1 MNKRVWLPL
10 AALPLLAVSL
20 VGSLVVGHALAPTA
34 SAESGYQN
42 PVTAAPP
49 VSRPTTPSCAVTVVT
64 HTFAFSYGAPYV
76 GSYTPPANC
85 PGPWSKVVL
94 DWNGTVT
101 AGRQY
106 DRIGALWLGGVEIL
120 RTSTPEPT
128 QASAPSWHVAK
139 DVTEYTPVLAQP
151 QTVVAQVP
159 NVVNSTYTSDIEITA
174 TLTFYGT
181 SAQYP
186 AATHPDQVLP
196 ISASATGEGWFS
208 LGNPS
213 AQASA
218 TFALPT
224 NLTRASLEVYTTGH
238 GCDEFWYGN
247 QPDAY
252 ASANGLCG
260 GTAFREIQVLVDGKM
275 AGVAWPF
282 PIIFTGGVNP
292 YLWRPIPGVNAF
304 DIPAYLVD
312 LTPFAGLLAN
322 GHPHT
327 ISIQIANN
335 SNFWLTDA
343 DLLLYQTAGG
353 SATSGAVTTNT
364 IAPQASETV
373 NQNAN
378 QNTATFD
385 TQASRGY
392 TVTGYVKDAS
402 GAVTTTTVQQ
412 TMTFTNSQ
420 VLDLVNFLEN
430 LKGTEDIT
438 TTTTTSG
445 PAGTTVTTQTLSY
458 PISMSSAFQIPRQ
471 QTGDDFVLPATID
484 QTLNQTMTT
493 QVNGATTWSSSLS
506 NSIHGQALLMRSLTT
521 GQNVAAN
528 GTTKEQYVYS
538 DSSGAC
544 FNHTLA
550 ASQGFVTVDQYKST
564 C

>member
-1 MNKRVWLPL
+1 MNKRIWIPL
-10 AALPLLAVSL
+10 AALPLLAASL
-20 VGSLVVGHALAPTA
+20 FLGHALAPTA
-34 SAESGYQN
+34 GAENGYQN

-49 VSRPTTPSCAVTVVT
+49 VSRPNTPSCAVTVVA
-64 HTFAFSYGAPYV
+64 HTFAFSYGAPFV

-106 DRIGALWLGGVEIL
+106 DRIGALWIGGVEIL

-128 QASAPSWHVAK
+128 HVGDTSWHVAK
-139 DVTEYTPVLAQP
+139 DVTEYSTDFSQP

-159 NVVNSTYTSDIEITA
+159 NVVNSTYTSDIEVTA
-174 TLTFYGT
+174 TLTFYET
-181 SAQYP
+181 SATYP

-196 ISASATGEGWFS
+196 ISASATGEGWYY
-208 LGNPS
+208 LDHPS

-218 TFALPT
+218 TFTLPE
-224 NLTRASLEVYTTGH
+224 NLTRAYLEVYTTGH
-238 GCDEFWYGN
+238 SCDEFWYGN

-260 GTAFREIQVLVDGKM
+260 GTAFREIQVLVDGQM

-282 PIIFTGGVNP
+282 PIIYTGGVNP

-304 DIPAYLVD
+304 NIPAYAVD
-312 LTPFAGLLAN
+312 LTPFAGMLSD

-327 ISIQIANN
+327 ISIQVANN
-335 SNFWLTDA
+335 RSFWLTDA
-343 DLLLYQTAGG
+343 DLLLYQTADG
-353 SATSGAVTTNT
+353 SPTSGAVATNT
-364 IAPQASETV
+364 IASQATETV

-378 QNTATFD
+378 QKSATFN

-392 TVTGYVKDAS
+392 TVTGSVKDAS
-402 GAVTTTTVQQ
+402 GSVTTTTIQQ
-412 TMTFTNSQ
+412 TMAFTNKQ
-420 VLDLVNFLEN
+420 VLNLVNFLEN
-430 LKGTEDIT
+430 LSGTEDIT

-458 PISMSSAFQIPRQ
+458 PIGMTSAFQIPRQ

-484 QTLNQTMTT
+484 QTLHQTTTT
-493 QVNGATTWSSSLS
+493 QVNGATIWSSSLTD
-506 NSIHGQALLMRSLTT
+506 SIHGQALLMRNLTT

-528 GTTKEQYVYS
+528 GETTENYVYS
-538 DSSGAC
+538 DASGAC

-550 ASQGFVTVDQYKST
+550 AAQGFVTVDQYKNN